1 MSYNLNN
8 LMPYIPA
15 SDYEKVATE
24 FLETYYPQALSSPQP
39 VPILDIA
46 KNELKLDLKFI
57 CLSEELDIY
66 GMTIFDDGV
75 VEVYDP
81 VKGLYDKKKY
91 SRKTVLID
99 PDVVKKT
106 NVGCLNNTIAHECV
120 HWYKHRMYYL
130 MQRLVLPRHAKFCK
144 CQVDQVGYFSNE
156 EDILENQAIGIAPKI
171 LMPKQ
176 MFVKVAEEL
185 GINDEQANWREINRL
200 ADFFKV
206 SKQSTI
212 IRLEE
217 CNII

>member
-1 MSYNLNN
+1 
-8 LMPYIPA
+8 
-15 SDYEKVATE
+15 
-24 FLETYYPQALSSPQP
+24 
-39 VPILDIA
+39 
-46 KNELKLDLKFI
+46 
-57 CLSEELDIY
+57 
-66 GMTIFDDGV
+66 
-75 VEVYDP
+75 
-81 VKGLYDKKKY
+81 
-91 SRKTVLID
+91 
-99 PDVVKKT
+99 
-106 NVGCLNNTIAHECV
+106 
-120 HWYKHRMYYL
+120 
-130 MQRLVLPRHAKFCK
+130 MQRLVLPLHAKFCK

-156 EDILENQAIGIAPKI
+156 EDILENQAVGIAPKI